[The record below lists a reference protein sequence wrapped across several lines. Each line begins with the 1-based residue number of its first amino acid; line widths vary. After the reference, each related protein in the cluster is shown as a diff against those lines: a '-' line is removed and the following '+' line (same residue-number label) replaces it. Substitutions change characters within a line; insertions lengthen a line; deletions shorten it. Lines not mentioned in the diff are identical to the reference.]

1 MLHIP
6 VLVGEV
12 LEYLAVRPEGIYV
25 DATAGLGGHT
35 AAIAERLTSGFVI
48 ANDRDAESLELCRR
62 NLAPWAGRVRFHH
75 GRFSELAEALSAFGV
90 DRADGLVADLG
101 ASLYQLTD
109 PERGFS
115 FSADG
120 PLDMRLDRSQR
131 LTAAEIVNT
140 TAEKALA
147 DLIFRFGEERRARKI
162 ARAIVRA
169 RPIRTT
175 LELARVIE
183 RVAPRTKRLHPATQ
197 TFMALRI
204 AVNDELGELEKLL
217 ELMPRLVRS
226 GGRAVVIS
234 FMSLEDRRVKHG
246 FQALAR
252 QGRVRM
258 LTRHVVR
265 PSEQEV
271 RSNPAAR
278 SARLRAVEFL

>member
-12 LEYLAVRPEGIYV
+12 LEYLAIRPEGIYV

-48 ANDRDAESLELCRR
+48 ANDRDAESLELCRC
-62 NLAPWAGRVRFHH
+62 NLAPWAGRVRFHQ
-75 GRFSELAEALSAFGV
+75 GRFSELAEALAALGV
-90 DRADGLVADLG
+90 GGADGLVADLG

-115 FSADG
+115 FSADA
-120 PLDMRLDRSQR
+120 PLDMRMDRTQR

-204 AVNDELGELEKLL
+204 AVNEELGELEKLL

-252 QGRVRM
+252 QGRVRV

-278 SARLRAVEFL
+278 SARLRAVELL

>member
-115 FSADG
+115 FSADA
-120 PLDMRLDRSQR
+120 PLDMRMDRSQR

-140 TAEKALA
+140 MAEKALA

-204 AVNDELGELEKLL
+204 AVNDELRELEKLL

>member
-1 MLHIP
+1 MLHVP
-6 VLVGEV
+6 VLLGEV
-12 LEYLAVRPEGIYV
+12 LEYLAIRPEGVYV

-48 ANDRDAESLELCRR
+48 ANDRDAESLEICRR
-62 NLAPWAGRVRFHH
+62 NLAPFAGRVRFHH
-75 GRFSELAEALSAFGV
+75 GRFSELAEALASFGV
-90 DRADGLVADLG
+90 ERADGLVADLG

-115 FSADG
+115 FSADA
-120 PLDMRLDRSQR
+120 PLDMRMDRSHGR
-131 LTAAEIVNT
+131 TAAEIVNT
-140 TAEKALA
+140 MAEKALA
-147 DLIFRFGEERRARKI
+147 DLIFRFGEERRSRKI
-162 ARAIVRA
+162 ARAVVRA

-252 QGRVRM
+252 QGRVRV

>member
-1 MLHIP
+1 MLHVP
-6 VLVGEV
+6 VLVREV
-12 LEYLAVRPEGIYV
+12 LEFLAIRPEGIYV

-48 ANDRDAESLELCRR
+48 ANDRDAESLEICRR
-62 NLAPWAGRVRFHH
+62 NLAPFAGRVRFHQ
-75 GRFSELAEALSAFGV
+75 GRFSELAEALASFGV
-90 DRADGLVADLG
+90 ERADGLVADLG

-115 FSADG
+115 FSADA
-120 PLDMRLDRSQR
+120 PLDMRMDRSAGR
-131 LTAAEIVNT
+131 TAAEIVNT
-140 TAEKALA
+140 MAEKALA
-147 DLIFRFGEERRARKI
+147 ELIFRFGEERRARKI

-169 RPIRTT
+169 RPVRTT

-252 QGRVRM
+252 QGRVRV

>member
-1 MLHIP
+1 MLHVP
-6 VLVGEV
+6 VLLGEV
-12 LEYLAVRPEGIYV
+12 LEYLAIRPEGIYV

-48 ANDRDAESLELCRR
+48 ANDRDAESLEICRR
-62 NLAPWAGRVRFHH
+62 NLAPFAGRVRFHH
-75 GRFSELAEALSAFGV
+75 GRFSELAEALASFGV
-90 DRADGLVADLG
+90 ERADGLVADLG

-115 FSADG
+115 FSADA
-120 PLDMRLDRSQR
+120 PLDMRMDRSHGR
-131 LTAAEIVNT
+131 TAAEIVNT
-140 TAEKALA
+140 MAEKALA
-147 DLIFRFGEERRARKI
+147 DLIFRFGEERRSRKI
-162 ARAIVRA
+162 AGAIVRA

-252 QGRVRM
+252 QGRVRV

>member
-1 MLHIP
+1 MRHVP

-12 LEYLAVRPEGIYV
+12 LEFLAIRPEGIYV

-48 ANDRDAESLELCRR
+48 ANDRDAESLEICRR

-75 GRFSELAEALSAFGV
+75 GRFSQLAEALAAFGV
-90 DRADGLVADLG
+90 ERADGLVADLG

-115 FSADG
+115 FSAEA
-120 PLDMRLDRSQR
+120 PLDMRMDRSQQR
-131 LTAAEIVNT
+131 TAAEIVNT
-140 TAEKALA
+140 MAEKALA
-147 DLIFRFGEERRARKI
+147 ELIFRFGEERRARKI

-217 ELMPRLVRS
+217 ELLPRLIRS

-252 QGRVRM
+252 QGRVRV